1 MSKDKVEA
9 ARAEVQRLLD
19 VGFIREVTYPQW
31 LESVMMVRKK
41 NGKCRM
47 CTNFTNLNKCFP
59 KDEMM
64 TLLDCFS
71 RYHRIWLHRDD
82 KEKTCFITPFGTY
95 YKFWMSEGL
104 HNDGPTFCRM
114 MKAALKDQVGRNV
127 LSYVDDE
134 KPSG

>member
-19 VGFIREVTYPQW
+19 AGFIREVTYPQW

-95 YKFWMSEGL
+95 Y
-104 HNDGPTFCRM
+104 
-114 MKAALKDQVGRNV
+114 
-127 LSYVDDE
+127 
-134 KPSG
+134 